1 MEQVNKKIS
10 GLAIFAF
17 VSTVVAWFVGLFT
30 AEYFSLGY
38 RMSCALPSNL
48 AGAGALLGILSLF
61 FIWKKRYRGKW
72 FAILA
77 IVFGILGLITLV
89 C

>member
-1 MEQVNKKIS
+1 MEQINKKIS

-17 VSTVVAWFVGLFT
+17 IFTVVAWFVAFFS

-38 RMSCALPSNL
+38 RISCVLPSNL
-48 AGAGALLGILSLF
+48 AGAGALLGMLSLF
-61 FIWKKRYRGKW
+61 FIWKKQHKGKW

-77 IVFGILGLITLV
+77 IIFGIFGFIALV